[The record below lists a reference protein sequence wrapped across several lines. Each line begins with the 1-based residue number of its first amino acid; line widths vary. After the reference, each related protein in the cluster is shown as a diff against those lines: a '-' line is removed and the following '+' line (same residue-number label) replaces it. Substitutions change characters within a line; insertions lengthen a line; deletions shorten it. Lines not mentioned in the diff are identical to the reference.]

1 MPSNS
6 TFSSWLG
13 TLLGHSEREINDL
26 LDDESALQFLITWSI
41 FESKCFHG
49 RLKVGSIKYYADA
62 TAPSINSSALQ
73 DDAEYFHSRYQ
84 NGIFF
89 KNLIHESSIDSGM
102 PALIKKSF
110 TELSTAD
117 KLFFLVFV
125 VYRYRN
131 NIFHG
136 NKGVQSWLQ
145 YRDQIR
151 RCTQVMQA
159 LVTHAE
165 RSAPTMKS
173 DIYC

>member
-1 MPSNS
+1 
-6 TFSSWLG
+6 
-13 TLLGHSEREINDL
+13 
-26 LDDESALQFLITWSI
+26 
-41 FESKCFHG
+41 
-49 RLKVGSIKYYADA
+49 
-62 TAPSINSSALQ
+62 
-73 DDAEYFHSRYQ
+73 
-84 NGIFF
+84 
-89 KNLIHESSIDSGM
+89 M